1 MAKLDPTAKLL
12 VRIKVDN
19 PKSVEFEVHCA
30 FDAQIVRN
38 NDSSLDLRLTVHAL
52 LCFIGWPEVWC
63 DCPGGLLSG

>member
-30 FDAQIVRN
+30 IEAQIVRN
-38 NDSSLDLRLTVHAL
+38 NDSSLDLRLTVHAPL
-52 LCFIGWPEVWC
+52 
-63 DCPGGLLSG
+63 